1 MNMQA
6 ASQLQARD
14 AAVAD
19 IRARLSAER
28 AEIEEQRAA
37 LETRSQDLGAVERWI
52 DNNYPEGAPACSM
65 EDVGDI
71 ELVDGQGEHEPP
83 GPVELRA
90 EGQESDLTPHVEPD
104 LTGTKSH
111 QERLVRM
118 AEANGGAVNATQAAS
133 LIVELGYSSAKK
145 RNLVSVLYRMMKDS
159 GEWVRKEPGTFQ
171 YLGPS
176 PS

>member
-28 AEIEEQRAA
+28 AEIEEQRTA

-90 EGQESDLTPHVEPD
+90 EGQEPD
-104 LTGTKSH
+104 LTGTESH

-176 PS
+176 PG